1 MSTTGITTNKFN
13 KIILN
18 KIDKDYK
25 NTPLELEKI
34 KFKFDIKKLSL
45 FIETKNPKI
54 IHQNLVF
61 PIENVKVYL
70 NFISLLK
77 SKVQIDKINVLSKEI
92 DIKELKELMIK
103 IKPQIFN
110 SLIINKAESGKLNSN
125 LDLYFDNNL
134 KVTDLIARGEVK
146 EMNAKLSNNL
156 FLADTS
162 FNSFFDKS
170 DLILTNTKTK
180 LNGMEL
186 KEGNLYIAKDKLIT
200 LKSEFSTDL
209 SINQENLK
217 DYSSLIKNLI
227 LKII

>member
-25 NTPLELEKI
+25 NTSLELEKI

-103 IKPQIFN
+103 IKPQI
-110 SLIINKAESGKLNSN
+110 LI
-125 LDLYFDNNL
+125 
-134 KVTDLIARGEVK
+134 V
-146 EMNAKLSNNL
+146 
-156 FLADTS
+156 
-162 FNSFFDKS
+162 
-170 DLILTNTKTK
+170 
-180 LNGMEL
+180 
-186 KEGNLYIAKDKLIT
+186 
-200 LKSEFSTDL
+200 
-209 SINQENLK
+209 
-217 DYSSLIKNLI
+217 
-227 LKII
+227 